1 MRPEVPP
8 SWGRLAAVRDRLR
21 VLLPAAPVTEDE
33 LPDRRGLA
41 VLLSVVVAIV
51 LWFSFSMRES
61 YAVLMDVPVEIVGTP
76 EGQALAAPPP
86 ARVSVV
92 LQGEGWT
99 LLGLRRRPP
108 AVRVFANGPTVDL
121 AAALREAGLPAN
133 VDVQSVQPNV
143 INLALDTET
152 SRRLPIRLRSR
163 IDLTPPHGLLRPPS
177 LQPDS
182 VFVTGAQSLL
192 GGLTDWPTE
201 LLVAENVSEDLTRRV
216 ALSDPFGGL
225 LQPSVRQTVVTLDV
239 GEYTEGRRMLDVEV
253 ADLPPG
259 VEGVRFEP
267 AQVEAVYRVP
277 LKGASYERARTT
289 DAFRAVVDYGDILRD
304 STAGQVPVAARWPD
318 DLNVR
323 DVSLSPGRV
332 GYFIQRRR
340 PPSGDGS

>member
-1 MRPEVPP
+1 MRPGVPQR
-8 SWGRLAAVRDRLR
+8 WGRLAVRDRLR
-21 VLLPAAPVTEDE
+21 ALLPAGPASEDE
-33 LPDRRGLA
+33 LPERRGLA
-41 VLLSVVVAIV
+41 VVLSVVVAVV
-51 LWFSFSMRES
+51 LWFSFSMRET
-61 YAVLMDVPVEIVGTP
+61 YAVPMEIPVDIVGTP

-86 ARVSVV
+86 DRVSVV

-99 LLGLRRRPP
+99 LLGLQRRPP

-121 AAALREAGLPAN
+121 GAALREAGLPAN

-143 INLALDTET
+143 IELALDTET

-163 IDLTPPHGLLRPPS
+163 IDLAPPYDLLQPPR

-192 GGLTDWPTE
+192 GGLADWPTE
-201 LLVAENVSEDLTRRV
+201 ILVAEDVDGDVTRAV
-216 ALSDPFGGL
+216 ALSDAFGGL
-225 LQPSVRQTVVTLDV
+225 LSPAVRQTVVTLDV
-239 GEYTEGRRMLDVEV
+239 GEYTEGRRLLDVEV
-253 ADLPPG
+253 VNLPPG

-277 LKGASYERARTT
+277 LSGASYDRARTT
-289 DAFRAVVDYGDILRD
+289 EAFRAVVDYGDILRD
-304 STAGQVPVAARWPD
+304 STAGEVPVAARWPG

-323 DVSLSPGRV
+323 DVSLSPSRV

-340 PPSGDGS
+340 PASGRDS